1 MLTNPRNQAEMG
13 TMNYSDAFGGFLNNC
28 KTRGLSKHTQRAYLC
43 DLLDFENWMLREGIT
58 RVDKFIVRQWI
69 ADMQKRNLAPASIKR
84 RIACLKATFK
94 WLEEEETLIENP
106 FYNFRAEIRVP
117 RTLPKSLS
125 RSEMKTI
132 FRQSASE
139 AHDSKS
145 ISKFTLWLAL
155 EILFSTGVRISELCD
170 IRLCDVDSDTGII
183 LIHGKGNRE
192 RLVYLVDPNVRTL
205 LERYKKVR
213 LKISTKTE
221 NLLITDRCTPANP
234 DFIRRNLHRLT
245 CNANINKRVTPHMI
259 RHSTATHLIESGVD
273 IRFVQKLLGHSS
285 ISTTEIYT
293 HVSNASLHASLK
305 KANPR
310 RFINA

>member
-1 MLTNPRNQAEMG
+1 
-13 TMNYSDAFGGFLNNC
+13 MNYSDAFGGFLNNC

-69 ADMQKRNLAPASIKR
+69 ADMQKRKLAPASIKR

-94 WLEEEETLIENP
+94 WLEEEETSIENP

-117 RTLPKSLS
+117 KTLPKSLS

-155 EILFSTGVRISELCD
+155 EILFSTGVRISELCG

-192 RLVYLVDPNVRTL
+192 RLVYLVDPNVHAL
-205 LERYKKVR
+205 LEKYKKSR

-221 NLLITDRCTPANP
+221 NLLITDRRTPANP

-245 CNANINKRVTPHMI
+245 CNAKIKKRVTPHMI